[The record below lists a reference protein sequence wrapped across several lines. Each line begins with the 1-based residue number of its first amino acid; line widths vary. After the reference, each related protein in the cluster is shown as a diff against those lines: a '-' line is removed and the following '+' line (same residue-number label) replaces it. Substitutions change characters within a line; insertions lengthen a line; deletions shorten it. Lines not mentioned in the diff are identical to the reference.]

1 MKNREKFMQVGVT
14 ALRDPLTG
22 GYLPSVPLYIEATDQ
37 AVVAENGLLDNIGGV
52 LAQKFKE
59 YMDGCKKA
67 GVPVG

>member
-1 MKNREKFMQVGVT
+1 MKNQERFIQIGVT
-14 ALRDPLTG
+14 ALHDPLTG

-52 LAQKFKE
+52 LAQKFKQ

-67 GVPVG
+67 GVSV

>member
-1 MKNREKFMQVGVT
+1 MLNQERFIQVGVT

-22 GYLPSVPLYIEATDQ
+22 GFLPSVPIYIEATDQ

-67 GVPVG
+67 EVAL

>member
-1 MKNREKFMQVGVT
+1 MKNQEKFIQVGVT

-22 GYLPSVPLYIEATDQ
+22 GYLPSVPLYIEATDE

-67 GVPVG
+67 GVAI

>member
-1 MKNREKFMQVGVT
+1 MKNREKFIQVGVT

>member
-1 MKNREKFMQVGVT
+1 MKNQDKFIQVGVT

-22 GYLPSVPLYIEATDQ
+22 GYLPSVPLYIEATDE

-67 GVPVG
+67 GAAI

>member
-1 MKNREKFMQVGVT
+1 MKNQDKFIQVGVT
-14 ALRDPLTG
+14 ALKDPLTG
-22 GYLPSVPLYIEATDQ
+22 GYLPSVPLYIEATDE

-67 GVPVG
+67 GAAI